1 MVKPGTL
8 ILNVA
13 AGLLM
18 PLQLLFA
25 IFLLLRGHDEP
36 GGGFIAGLVG
46 AGAFALY
53 QFAHGPASTRRLLR
67 VDPRDLIGSGLLLGV
82 LSALPAW
89 LLGQPF
95 LTAQWWKV
103 PLIDFTLST
112 PLIFDIGVFLV
123 VLGSVLTAVI
133 TLTEIDTE
141 EAEKAEA
148 EAGRHDEGRKS
159 SWNR

>member
-18 PLQLLFA
+18 PLQLMFA
-25 IFLLLRGHDEP
+25 LFLLLRGHDEP

-53 QFAHGPASTRRLLR
+53 QFAHGPAATRRLLH
-67 VDPRDLIGSGLLLGV
+67 VDTRDLIGWGLFLAI
-82 LSALPAW
+82 LSALPGWA
-89 LLGQPF
+89 LGEPF
-95 LTAQWWKV
+95 LTAQFWKV
-103 PLIDFTLST
+103 PVIDVKVST
-112 PLIFDIGVFLV
+112 PLVFDIGVFLV

-133 TLTEIDTE
+133 TLTELDQ
-141 EAEKAEA
+141 AEA
-148 EAGRHDEGRKS
+148 ERKERREEGRDKT
-159 SWNR
+159 WNR